1 MRGAGLGPTEVVG
14 TPKVVPTDDGEQ
26 AESKG

>member
-14 TPKVVPTDDGEQ
+14 TPKVAPTGGGEE
-26 AESKG
+26 AGSKA